1 MKKQKSR
8 DFLPSNRRTDMD
20 ARSSFQ
26 QRQRQR
32 QHKEKITA
40 LFRSFD
46 KGQGLWFIC
55 ESHVG
60 QEVFNGAVL
69 KCRSHG
75 HIQST
80 EPNSSTLS
88 LSLFLLCRGC
98 YFPEYLSPGIVRSR
112 MIHRSYSIKEEK
124 ERGNFEVRLVH
135 SSSIRKETRQ
145 IFKLLPKC
153 TIKFYALYI
162 LPILRLGN
170 FYQFY

>member
-80 EPNSSTLS
+80 EPNSTNSQKFVVLEMRFVHPNGNQLYISTDVRHYAKADYDNS
-88 LSLFLLCRGC
+88 STSTVGALLCEAMCIR
-98 YFPEYLSPGIVRSR
+98 EYTLP
-112 MIHRSYSIKEEK
+112 
-124 ERGNFEVRLVH
+124 VRLVSH
-135 SSSIRKETRQ
+135 LSLNVTKSVFE
-145 IFKLLPKC
+145 F
-153 TIKFYALYI
+153 
-162 LPILRLGN
+162 GN
-170 FYQFY
+170 VVRFVTV